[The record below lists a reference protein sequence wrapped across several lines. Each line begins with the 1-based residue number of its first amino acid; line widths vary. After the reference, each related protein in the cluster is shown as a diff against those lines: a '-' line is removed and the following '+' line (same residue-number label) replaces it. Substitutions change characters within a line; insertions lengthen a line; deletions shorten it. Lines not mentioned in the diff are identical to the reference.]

1 MAKIIRARYENG
13 VLKPM
18 EKLDLKEGEEV
29 RIVVLPKEFSKL
41 IEEIEIEAKE
51 DVNKIL
57 REGRERWVRWYST
70 QA

>member
-1 MAKIIRARYENG
+1 MAKVIRARYENG

-29 RIVVLPKEFSKL
+29 RIVVLPKEFSEL

-51 DVNKIL
+51 DVDKIL
-57 REGRERWVRWYST
+57 REGRERWVRWYSI

>member
-1 MAKIIRARYENG
+1 MARVIRARYENG
-13 VLKPM
+13 VLKPL
-18 EKLDLKEGEEV
+18 EKLDLREGEEV
-29 RIVVLPKEFSKL
+29 RVVVLPKEFSEL

-57 REGRERWVRWYST
+57 REGRKRWVRWYST

>member
-1 MAKIIRARYENG
+1 MAKVIRARYENG

-29 RIVVLPKEFSKL
+29 RIVLLPKEFSEL

-57 REGRERWVRWYST
+57 REGRERWVRWFST

>member
-1 MAKIIRARYENG
+1 MAKVIRARYENG

-29 RIVVLPKEFSKL
+29 RIVLLPKEFSEL

>member
-1 MAKIIRARYENG
+1 MAKVIRARYENG

-29 RIVVLPKEFSKL
+29 RIVVLPKEFSEL

-51 DVNKIL
+51 DVNKVL
-57 REGRERWVRWYST
+57 REGRERRVKWYST

>member
-1 MAKIIRARYENG
+1 MAKVIRARYENG

-29 RIVVLPKEFSKL
+29 RIVLLPKEFSEL

-51 DVNKIL
+51 DVNKVL
-57 REGRERWVRWYST
+57 REGRERWVKWYST

>member
-1 MAKIIRARYENG
+1 MAKVIRARYENG

-29 RIVVLPKEFSKL
+29 RIVVLPKEFSEL

-51 DVNKIL
+51 DVNKVL
-57 REGRERWVRWYST
+57 RESRERWVKWYST

>member
-1 MAKIIRARYENG
+1 MAKVIRARYENG

-29 RIVVLPKEFSKL
+29 RIVVLPKEFSEL

-51 DVNKIL
+51 DVNKVL

>member
-1 MAKIIRARYENG
+1 MAKVIRARYENG

-29 RIVVLPKEFSKL
+29 RIVVLPKEFSEL